1 MPPGCDDPLMS
12 ERPTTDEHD
21 RRALALKAVLL
32 SVMVLVSFGV
42 CFFARELSFVVMGW
56 PVHFWMAAQGAVLVF
71 IVIVVVYASAMSRLE
86 AEEERQQGGEAGDG

>member
-1 MPPGCDDPLMS
+1 MS

-32 SVMVLVSFGV
+32 SVMALVSFGV

-71 IVIVVVYASAMSRLE
+71 IVIVVVYASVMSHLE
-86 AEEERQQGGEAGDG
+86 AGEEGQRDGEAIDG

>member
-1 MPPGCDDPLMS
+1 MS
-12 ERPTTDEHD
+12 ERTTTDEHD

-32 SVMVLVSFGV
+32 SVMVMVSFGV

-71 IVIVVVYASAMSRLE
+71 IVIVVVYATVMSRLE
-86 AEEERQQGGEAGDG
+86 AEDAAEQELEAGDG

>member
-1 MPPGCDDPLMS
+1 MS

-42 CFFARELSFVVMGW
+42 CFFARELNFVVMGW

-71 IVIVVVYASAMSRLE
+71 IVIVVVYASVMSRLE
-86 AEEERQQGGEAGDG
+86 AEEERRQGGEASDG

>member
-1 MPPGCDDPLMS
+1 MS

-32 SVMVLVSFGV
+32 SVMVMVSFGV

-71 IVIVVVYASAMSRLE
+71 IVIVVVYATVMSRLE
-86 AEEERQQGGEAGDG
+86 AEDAAEQELEAGDG